1 VALREA
7 LINALIHRDYTN
19 GGRDIKV
26 AIYDDIL
33 SVVSPGGL
41 PNTIT
46 AQDIQ
51 NGRSEAR
58 NKLVA
63 TVFKELGLIE
73 QWGSGISRIK
83 SVCKANGLDEPSIEE
98 RNDFV
103 DVRFYRSKSVN
114 NNGTIANDCERLRT
128 IANDCER
135 LSKEEQKILLYLLD
149 NENISRKE
157 ASGIV
162 GQKSTKT
169 FEILSGLVEKSLIVR
184 YGNGRSTHYKLAK
197 ADEIKR
203 PI

>member
-1 VALREA
+1 MRYFANTSWLFGEKVLRM
-7 LINALIHRDYTN
+7 N

-103 DVRFYRSKSVN
+103 DVRFYRPKSVN
-114 NNGTIANDCERLRT
+114 NNGTITNDY
-128 IANDCER
+128 ER

-157 ASGIV
+157 ASGVV

-169 FEILSGLVEKSLIVR
+169 FEILSGLVEKKSD
-184 YGNGRSTHYKLAK
+184 S
-197 ADEIKR
+197 
-203 PI
+203 